1 MKITQS
7 FIKSLKPT
15 GKRYVG
21 NKDNLEW
28 RVGAKGA
35 IALDVRYNFA
45 GKIQRY
51 GVLRLG
57 AWNEG
62 VSDAQLKESNY
73 FYQRCRGMIGMG
85 YDLDK
90 IFDEL
95 TAQDKER
102 QEAIARAPRL
112 KQAADAY
119 IEYFKADKVSWRSE
133 RRYIDIIVSEI
144 GNKDPKL
151 IKRPELQAIIDKHR
165 ITHPTTAS
173 HLRKCMSRFW
183 GWMSRRGFVET
194 REQAR
199 DLDTPKMKV
208 RDRVL
213 SSDELRQLLG
223 DDCPLPILATFYN
236 PLRRAEICKLHWD
249 NIEVFD
255 GNHWVTVKVKG
266 DKVFRTFLSKQFLK
280 CVKTNEG
287 YLFRGR
293 HGMSNGKP
301 LMPNSFSG
309 MMADHKAVVG
319 FNEKGIGL
327 HDARTAFFS
336 WAEGAGISER
346 AADGV
351 LAHSRQGVMRHY
363 GHSDLA
369 DLKRD
374 ALNRWAKHLDSIR
387 KG

>member
-28 RVGAKGA
+28 RVGSKGA
-35 IALDVRYNFA
+35 IVLCFRYNNG
-45 GKIQRY
+45 GKINRIEIAKV
-51 GVLRLG
+51 GRHDEKIPPIHIDR
-57 AWNEG
+57 AN
-62 VSDAQLKESNY
+62 N
-73 FYQRCRGMIGMG
+73 FYQKLKSLLGMG
-85 YDLDK
+85 FDPKEEWEKMEARDEEQEK
-90 IFDEL
+90 IRL
-95 TAQDKER
+95 SQ
-102 QEAIARAPRL
+102 PRL
-112 KQAADAY
+112 KKAADAY
-119 IEYFKADKVSWRSE
+119 IEYFKAEKVSWRSE

-151 IKRPELQAIIDKHR
+151 IKRPELQAIIDKYR

-173 HLRKCMSRFW
+173 HLRKCLSRFW
-183 GWMSRRGFVET
+183 AWMSRRGFVET

-309 MMADHKAVVG
+309 MMAEHKAAVG

-327 HDARTAFFS
+327 HDARTVFFS